1 MARKWQRDREKPKD
15 VPLKVMRFRVRQRNF
30 AGRGRA
36 YLETSVGLDTAEGD
50 LTA

>member
-1 MARKWQRDREKPKD
+1 MTEREKPKD
-15 VPLKVMRFRVRQRNF
+15 VPLKVMRFRVRQRDF

-36 YLETSVGLDTAEGD
+36 YLEASVGLDTAEGD